1 MEKAYKFRLYP
12 TKEQEILLRKTFG
25 CTRFVYNQ
33 ILAARKAAYSK
44 DKASLSKYDCIK
56 MLPAM
61 KDEYPWLREVDST
74 ALQTAAA
81 NVDKTYKSFFRQLA
95 QGKKPGFPRFKS
107 KHRSKSSYTAKM
119 SIAVSD
125 SAVKLPKLGW
135 VKARVS
141 TPVKGHI
148 LSATASMS
156 KSGKFFVSICCS
168 EVEIP
173 QLPST
178 GKAVGLDIG
187 IKDLVITS
195 DGRKIQNPKWLE
207 QSEKKLAKLH
217 RKLSRKPK
225 GSHNRK
231 KARIRLA
238 RQYEKIFNQ
247 RQDYLHKITT
257 QLIRDYDIICVE
269 SLNVSG
275 MMKNHHLAKAIADC
289 SWGEF
294 TRQLKYKAEWQHKA
308 VIEVGAFFPSSQLCS
323 KCGHKSPDVKNLN
336 IRQWVCPV
344 CGEAHDR
351 DINAA
356 QNILSEG
363 LRLLTEGAA

>member
-1 MEKAYKFRLYP
+1 MEKAYRFRLYP

-107 KHRSKSSYTAKM
+107 KHRSKS
-119 SIAVSD
+119 
-125 SAVKLPKLGW
+125 
-135 VKARVS
+135 
-141 TPVKGHI
+141 
-148 LSATASMS
+148 
-156 KSGKFFVSICCS
+156 
-168 EVEIP
+168 
-173 QLPST
+173 
-178 GKAVGLDIG
+178 
-187 IKDLVITS
+187 
-195 DGRKIQNPKWLE
+195 
-207 QSEKKLAKLH
+207 
-217 RKLSRKPK
+217 
-225 GSHNRK
+225 SHNRK

>member
-1 MEKAYKFRLYP
+1 M
-12 TKEQEILLRKTFG
+12 
-25 CTRFVYNQ
+25 N
-33 ILAARKAAYSK
+33 
-44 DKASLSKYDCIK
+44 
-56 MLPAM
+56 
-61 KDEYPWLREVDST
+61 
-74 ALQTAAA
+74 
-81 NVDKTYKSFFRQLA
+81 
-95 QGKKPGFPRFKS
+95 
-107 KHRSKSSYTAKM
+107 
-119 SIAVSD
+119 IAVSD

-148 LSATASMS
+148 LSATVSMT

-168 EVEIP
+168 KVEIP

-178 GKAVGLDIG
+178 GKAVGLDVG

-195 DGRKIQNPKWLE
+195 DGQKIQNPKWLE
-207 QSEKKLAKLH
+207 QSAKKLAKLH
-217 RKLSRKPK
+217 RRLSRKPK
-225 GSHNRK
+225 GSHNCE

-238 RQYEKIFNQ
+238 RQYEKISNQ

-269 SLNVSG
+269 GLNVSG
-275 MMKNHHLAKAIADC
+275 MMKNHHLAKAIADS

-294 TRQLKYKAEWQHKA
+294 ARQLKYKAEWQHKA
-308 VIEVGAFFPSSQLCS
+308 VVEIGTFFPSSQLCS
-323 KCGHKSPDVKNLN
+323 KCGHKNPDVKNLN
-336 IRQWVCPV
+336 IRRWVCPV

-356 QNILSEG
+356 QNILNEG
-363 LRLLTEGAA
+363 LRLLTGGAA